1 MQYVK
6 LIIQAIKAIIF
17 TLVTTI
23 SMPVMSAGL
32 QVTPIVLDIKQSQ
45 PSDGIWLTN
54 TSDTALHAQVR
65 VFAWNQHSQKDVL
78 EPTPHFVASP
88 LLIKV
93 EAGQRQFVR
102 LVRVGNLENQQE
114 QAYRIVV
121 DELPLESENAGGL
134 TFVLRYSIPVF
145 IQGKENKQEPVLNL
159 RVTANEKKEAV
170 LVVTNRGNT
179 RAQLSRLR
187 FTQASGNTTVLNE
200 GLVGYALANSTNQL
214 VISSNTGLFASGGV
228 FNVFV
233 NGVEQQI
240 SAAALQ

>member
-6 LIIQAIKAIIF
+6 IVKAIII
-17 TLVTTI
+17 TLVVMM

-32 QVTPIVLDIKQSQ
+32 QVTPIVLDINQSQ

-54 TSDTALHAQVR
+54 TSGTALHAQIR
-65 VFAWNQHSQKDVL
+65 VFAWSQQTQQDVL
-78 EPTPHFVASP
+78 EATPHFVASP
-88 LLIKV
+88 PLIKV

-102 LVRVGNLENQQE
+102 LVRVGSLENQQE

-121 DELPLESENAGGL
+121 DELPLESEGESGL

-145 IQGKENKQEPVLNL
+145 IQGKENKQEPSLNFH
-159 RVTANEKKEAV
+159 VTRNDQNEAV
-170 LVVTNRGNT
+170 LVATNRGNT
-179 RAQLSRLR
+179 RAQLSRLS
-187 FTQASGNTTVLNE
+187 FTQTNGKTTVLNE

-214 VISSNTGLFASGGV
+214 VIASNTGLFTSGGV

-233 NGVEQQI
+233 NGTEQQF
-240 SAAALQ
+240 SVGALQ